1 MDKEVIAKLKE
12 HLKEAFIEA
21 VTPRERRLTV
31 EVSKEG
37 ILRAAEILC
46 GECGARLVTI
56 SAIDLGLDV
65 QLLYHLSLP
74 KLLVNLKTIV
84 PKEDLRIASLTP
96 SVFGANWIEREIRDL
111 FGVEFEGHPDPRR
124 LILSYEWPRDNMPLK
139 GPRKGLAS
147 EFQKPTME
155 NLLSTG
161 QIFPMSLMVKRQR
174 VKMKIPEVLLTTIAK
189 PEALDEM
196 QTVVKGVGFDG
207 KVGYDWKTK
216 KMRY

>member
-1 MDKEVIAKLKE
+1 MDKEVVAKLKE
-12 HLKEAFIEA
+12 RLKEAFIEA
-21 VTPRERRLTV
+21 VTPRVGRLTV
-31 EVSKEG
+31 EVSKESV
-37 ILRAAEILC
+37 LPAAEILL
-46 GECGARLVTI
+46 GEYDVRLVTI
-56 SAIDLGLDV
+56 SATDLGLDI
-65 QLLYHLSLP
+65 QLIYHLSLP
-74 KLLVNLKTIV
+74 RILVNLKTIL

-96 SVFGANWIEREIRDL
+96 SVFGANWIEREIHDL

-124 LILSYEWPRDNMPLK
+124 LILSYEWPKDNTPLK

-155 NLLSTG
+155 NLISTG
-161 QIFPMSLMVKRQR
+161 QIFPMSLMAKRQR
-174 VKMKIPEVLLTTIAK
+174 VKMKIPEVLPTTIAN
-189 PEALDEM
+189 PEALDEL

>member
-1 MDKEVIAKLKE
+1 MDEEIIAKLKE

-21 VTPRERRLTV
+21 VSPREGRLTV
-31 EVSKEG
+31 EVSKES
-37 ILRAAEILC
+37 ILRAAEYLC
-46 GECGARLVTI
+46 REYDARLVTI
-56 SAIDLGLDV
+56 SATDLGLDI
-65 QLLYHLSLP
+65 QLLYHLSVP

-96 SVFGANWIEREIRDL
+96 SIFGANWIEREIHDL

-124 LILSYEWPRDNMPLK
+124 LILSYEWPKDNMPLK

-161 QIFPMSLMVKRQR
+161 QIFPMSLMAKRQR
-174 VKMKIPEVLLTTIAK
+174 VKMKIPEVLPTTIAN
-189 PEALDEM
+189 PEALDEV

>member
-1 MDKEVIAKLKE
+1 MDKEIIAKLKE

-21 VTPRERRLTV
+21 VTPREGRLTV
-31 EVSKEG
+31 EVPKES
-37 ILRAAEILC
+37 ISLAAEYLC
-46 GECGARLVTI
+46 GEYGARLVTI
-56 SAIDLGLDV
+56 SATDLGLDI

-74 KLLVNLKTIV
+74 KTLVNLKTIV
-84 PKEDLRIASLTP
+84 PKEDMRIASLTP
-96 SVFGANWIEREIRDL
+96 SIFAANWIEREIHDL

-124 LILSYEWPRDNMPLK
+124 LILSYEWPKDNTPLK
-139 GPRKGLAS
+139 GRRKGLAS

-161 QIFPMSLMVKRQR
+161 QIFPTSMMAKRQR
-174 VKMKIPEVLLTTIAK
+174 VKMKIPEVLPTTMAN
-189 PEALDEM
+189 PEALSEL

>member
-1 MDKEVIAKLKE
+1 MDKEIVAKLRE

-21 VTPRERRLTV
+21 ITPRARRLTV
-31 EVSKEG
+31 SVSKEG
-37 ILRAAEILC
+37 ILRAAETLC
-46 GECGARLVTI
+46 REYDARLITI
-56 SAIDLGLDV
+56 SATDLGLDL

-96 SVFGANWIEREIRDL
+96 SVFGANWIEREIHDL

-124 LILSYEWPRDNMPLK
+124 LILSYEWPRDNTPLK
-139 GPRKGLAS
+139 GPRRGLAS
-147 EFQKPTME
+147 DFQKPTME

-161 QIFPMSLMVKRQR
+161 QIFPMSSMAKRQR
-174 VKMKIPEVLLTTIAK
+174 VKMKIPEVLSTTIAN
-189 PEALDEM
+189 PEALEEL

>member
-1 MDKEVIAKLKE
+1 MDKEIVAKLRE

-21 VTPRERRLTV
+21 TTPRARRLTV
-31 EVSKEG
+31 SVSKEG
-37 ILRAAEILC
+37 ILRAAETLC
-46 GECGARLVTI
+46 REYDARLITI
-56 SAIDLGLDV
+56 SATDLGLDL

-96 SVFGANWIEREIRDL
+96 SIFGANWIEREIHDL

-124 LILSYEWPRDNMPLK
+124 LILSYEWPRDNTPLK
-139 GPRKGLAS
+139 GPRRGLAS

-161 QIFPMSLMVKRQR
+161 QIFPMSSMAKRQR
-174 VKMKIPEVLLTTIAK
+174 VKMKIPEVLPTTIAN
-189 PEALDEM
+189 PEALEELH
-196 QTVVKGVGFDG
+196 TVVKGVGFDG

>member
-21 VTPRERRLTV
+21 VTPREGRLTV
-31 EVSKEG
+31 EVSKES
-37 ILRAAEILC
+37 ILLAAECLC
-46 GECGARLVTI
+46 GEYDARLVTI
-56 SAIDLGLDV
+56 SATDLGLDI
-65 QLLYHLSLP
+65 QLLYHLSLQ
-74 KLLVNLKTIV
+74 KILVNLKTIV
-84 PKEDLRIASLTP
+84 PKEDLRISSLTP
-96 SVFGANWIEREIRDL
+96 SIFAANWIEREIHDL

-124 LILSYEWPRDNMPLK
+124 LILSYEWPKDNTPLK
-139 GPRKGLAS
+139 GRRKGLAS

-161 QIFPMSLMVKRQR
+161 QIFPMSMMAKRQR
-174 VKMKIPEVLLTTIAK
+174 VKMKIPEVLPTTMAN
-189 PEALDEM
+189 PEALDEL